1 MLTILFLF
9 SVFCA
14 CLCWAACKVGSESD
28 ERLGDE
34 RAGKHV

>member
-14 CLCWAACKVGSESD
+14 CLCWAACAVGGESD
-28 ERLGDE
+28 DAMNLGGD
-34 RAGKHV
+34 